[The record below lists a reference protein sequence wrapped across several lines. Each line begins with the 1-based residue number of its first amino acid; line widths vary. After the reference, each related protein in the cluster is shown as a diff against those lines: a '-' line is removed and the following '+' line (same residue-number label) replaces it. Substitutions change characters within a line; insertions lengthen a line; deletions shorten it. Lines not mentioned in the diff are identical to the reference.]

1 MNRSSGPRS
10 FNTVKRSNRQA
21 RLKRRQQGRIVL
33 LAICAAL
40 LLLIVSG
47 VGLLIGNLAVAL
59 GNRPQTPTPPTGDG
73 NDQTPTLTYS
83 HVSLPYAD
91 IRTGDLIVVNK
102 NYVYTFPAIRLENLD
117 AESKLAY
124 DLMQYRQS
132 TGGVNPY
139 YFNLSKA
146 LLMQPKAAQA
156 LNAMLT
162 QYYTLSGDP
171 TVMVFETYR
180 SAEDQPTSAGALAPG
195 YSEHHTALN
204 VRLRVLGSNQSPV
217 DLNANKH
224 PWIYEHCHEYGFIQ
238 RYPANKV
245 GQTQIENYEE
255 CFRYVGVAHATYIK
269 QNNLCLEEYVKLLR
283 DNHTSTIGTDGKH
296 LPIDTNGDGVADYEV
311 YYVPASTGA
320 IALTSVPVPT
330 DRAYTVSGDNI
341 GGFIV
346 TVDLNAAK

>member
-40 LLLIVSG
+40 LLLAVSG
-47 VGLLIGNLAVAL
+47 LGLLIGNVAVAL
-59 GNRPQTPTPPTGDG
+59 RGRAQTPTPPTGNGTDP
-73 NDQTPTLTYS
+73 TPTLTYS
-83 HVSLPYAD
+83 QVSLPYAD
-91 IRTGDLIVVNK
+91 IRTGELIVVNK
-102 NYVYTFPAIRLENLD
+102 NYVYTFPATRLENLD
-117 AESKLAY
+117 ADSKLAY
-124 DLMQYRQS
+124 DLTQYRQS
-132 TGGVNPY
+132 MGGVNPY
-139 YFNLSKA
+139 YLNLTKT

-171 TVMVFETYR
+171 TVTVFDAYR
-180 SAEDQPTSAGALAPG
+180 SAEDQQGSGSLAPG

-204 VRLRVLGSNQSPV
+204 VRLRVLASNKTYA
-217 DLNANKH
+217 DLNANTH

-245 GQTQIENYEE
+245 GQTQIENYGE

-283 DNHTSTIGTDGKH
+283 DNHTSALGTDGKH
-296 LPIDTNGDGVADYEV
+296 LPIDTNGDGAADYEV

-320 IALTSVPVPT
+320 IALTSVPGPT
-330 DRAYTVSGDNI
+330 DHAYTVSGDNI

-346 TVDLNAAK
+346 TVHLNTAK